1 MDKYENKNSPPLSDP
16 KVSICLLQIF
26 QQFID
31 GRLAYLNQGEGFCD
45 ERDVF
50 EKECSLVKIGQK
62 AGDHYQVGVCGFL
75 RVETTS
81 PSVSNH

>member
-1 MDKYENKNSPPLSDP
+1 MNQIL
-16 KVSICLLQIF
+16 VFLQIF

-62 AGDHYQVGVCGFL
+62 AGDHYQVGKWDVWKELFH
-75 RVETTS
+75 RS
-81 PSVSNH
+81 